1 MGQKSPTLCQE
12 QRTDRKEAGLGWT
25 DVYAVEYIWL
35 AMNTSEAYVLLLKL
49 IRFVNAAST
58 VAAKEA
64 IACRGSSR

>member
-1 MGQKSPTLCQE
+1 
-12 QRTDRKEAGLGWT
+12 
-25 DVYAVEYIWL
+25 
-35 AMNTSEAYVLLLKL
+35 MNTSEAYVLLLKL